1 MHKYVKASSAGLLGI
16 ALWMIGTTEESP
28 RQLTFVGEAS
38 AVIGRPLTPGS
49 AAGVARRT
57 TRRTVAISEST
68 AAAATPPPQSAPQA
82 ATGAAVAVGTT
93 VAALP
98 AGCTSTTIAGVG
110 YFNCAGTYYKPA
122 YQSNNL
128 VYVVTQP

>member
-1 MHKYVKASSAGLLGI
+1 MHRYTRTGSAALLGI
-16 ALWMIGTTEESP
+16 ALWALGPAEEAALLP
-28 RQLTFVGEAS
+28 AFVSTAN
-38 AVIGRPLTPGS
+38 AVIGRPLTPAS

-57 TRRTVAISEST
+57 TRRAVVVSES
-68 AAAATPPPQSAPQA
+68 AAAATPPPQTAPV
-82 ATGAAVAVGTT
+82 ATVGAAVVPGTT

-98 AGCTSTTIAGVG
+98 AGCTSATIGGVG